1 MLSVNFCEKKT
12 ISVFVIVMVIFYCMF
27 EPSIIYYDT
36 LYPSS
41 NGISVGN
48 NKMTITFPPT
58 DKSLSH

>member
-1 MLSVNFCEKKT
+1 
-12 ISVFVIVMVIFYCMF
+12 MF

-48 NKMTITFPPT
+48 NKMTITFMELAC
-58 DKSLSH
+58 SENASSERLLSSYCNEKMHNN